1 MKTIKF
7 FSVLFFAV
15 SLLICIPNATSQT
28 LSTSITLIVDFGS
41 TTPYVNSECGGILNS
56 GDTTV
61 YPPCKSFKDA
71 GNRARQYLN
80 SGSVIPNS
88 NYLTINV
95 INTAISANIEGESA
109 QLGNLFGFCTIDI
122 LIATTTSRA
131 IVDGT
136 FSTSYFVS
144 LEEPNT
150 PTQSYQC
157 SSGKTLRIKN
167 IEFTNW
173 YNQTIIYTNFNQV
186 YNTNTKLS
194 ILFTL
199 VYTWSSNSVINVQP
213 KGSIVEYGSV
223 AFSCSNGYFNTIDSS
238 LSLPPFNFKGVN
250 ALFINTRFLNST
262 LNSSPVIYSNI
273 GLFGIRGT
281 SIVDGV
287 NINNGFP
294 FVKTMNV
301 GDNFYYSG
309 LKISNCIL
317 SKFLQHEN
325 NQINAPRETI
335 NQHLF
340 SLNLINNTITSNNND
355 PTNSFFSFQ
364 NFLGV
369 SYTLTFNSIFSSG
382 NIVLCQNKTFIYN
395 HNSNT
400 SSNTFE
406 TPSDFHIG
414 FNTENSSTDIMFS
427 SILSSIPFIGYNSI
441 FTFISSGG
449 FVIANTANYSYCG
462 SCQIIVDYDIKYNN
476 L

>member
-1 MKTIKF
+1 MKTKLI
-7 FSVLFFAV
+7 SFFAI
-15 SLLICIPNATSQT
+15 SLLMCIFQSVASQT
-28 LSTSITLIVDFGS
+28 LSTTITLTVDFGS

-61 YPPCKSFKDA
+61 YPPCISFKDA

-80 SGSVIPNS
+80 SGLVIPNN

-95 INTAISANIEGESA
+95 INTTISANIGGESA
-109 QLGNLFGFCTIDI
+109 QLGNLYGFCTIDI

-136 FSTSYFVS
+136 LSTSYFVS

-157 SSGKTLRIKN
+157 TSGKSLKIKN

-186 YNTNTKLS
+186 YNVNTKLS
-194 ILFTL
+194 IILTL

-213 KGSIVEYGSV
+213 KGSIFEYGSV

-238 LSLPPFNFKGVN
+238 LSLPPFNFRGVN
-250 ALFINTRFLNST
+250 AVFINTRFLNST
-262 LNSSPVIYSNI
+262 LNSSPFIYSNI
-273 GLFGIRGT
+273 GLIYIRGN
-281 SIVDGV
+281 SVIDGV
-287 NINNGFP
+287 IINNGFP

-301 GDNFYYSG
+301 GDNFYYIG

-325 NQINAPRETI
+325 NQINAPSETI
-335 NQHLF
+335 NHHL
-340 SLNLINNTITSNNND
+340 SSINLINNTITSNNND

-364 NFLGV
+364 NYQDADYTLLITSIYSENIQVLGDKSFIWNQNCNTSLFGFEIPNSFSIGLITQNSFNNLLDSGV
-369 SYTLTFNSIFSSG
+369 SSNIPFAGNNSIFNFNSYPFYSSP
-382 NIVLCQNKTFIYN
+382 NPLN
-395 HNSNT
+395 
-400 SSNTFE
+400 
-406 TPSDFHIG
+406 
-414 FNTENSSTDIMFS
+414 FNYCDVCRITIEGQVVYD
-427 SILSSIPFIGYNSI
+427 
-441 FTFISSGG
+441 
-449 FVIANTANYSYCG
+449 NY
-462 SCQIIVDYDIKYNN
+462 
-476 L
+476 